1 MREEKES
8 ETTKNL
14 QNSYGSCLEV
24 LQVVEVMRA
33 ALGLRLIQ
41 PLHREVARVQETRE
55 MTDP

>member
-1 MREEKES
+1 VRPPR
-8 ETTKNL
+8 TKNL

-24 LQVVEVMRA
+24 LQVEVMRA

-41 PLHREVARVQETRE
+41 PLHREVARIQEARE